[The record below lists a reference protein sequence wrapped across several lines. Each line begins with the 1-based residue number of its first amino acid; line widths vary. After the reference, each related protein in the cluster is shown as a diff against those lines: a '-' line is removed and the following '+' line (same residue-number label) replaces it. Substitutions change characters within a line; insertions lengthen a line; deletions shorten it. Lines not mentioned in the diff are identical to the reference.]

1 MSETE
6 ALRAAL
12 EPCPLCGQPGTLGR
26 VQAGIEWWQVECEAE
41 RGDGC
46 GLVIQRS
53 TPEAAIAAWNRR
65 TIPAPDQSAKACRD
79 IATAIRRPDDE

>member
-1 MSETE
+1 M
-6 ALRAAL
+6 
-12 EPCPLCGQPGTLGR
+12 
-26 VQAGIEWWQVECEAE
+26 ECEAE